1 MSSIKQINIKNPT
14 HYFFNNVINIKNF
27 DSNLLK
33 VDKKSYKNIDIY
45 YTGYI
50 TIKDID
56 YVNISS
62 VLLLIKQMD
71 ILRRAIEINI

>member
-14 HYFFNNVINIKNF
+14 YYFFNNVINIKNF

-45 YTGYI
+45 YIGYI